1 MTDII
6 ILLIVAVII
15 GFALK
20 GSIKHFKGEGQRLRR
35 RRKRSDSGKGKKGP
49 GAYMT
54 RWGRSY
60 FILKEC
66 TVIIRRRS
74 VVRALNQI
82 EGVSA
87 EVNLKKKQAVVSYD
101 RPVDERRLEQAV
113 EHVGYT
119 VSSVEKR

>member
-1 MTDII
+1 MENA
-6 ILLIVAVII
+6 ILVLIMAVLVLL
-15 GFALK
+15 GVR
-20 GSIKHFKGEGQRLRR
+20 GSVKHFRGEGGCCGGGGARPAKIKKKTLEHAKMGEVVLRIEGMHC
-35 RRKRSDSGKGKKGP
+35 DN
-49 GAYMT
+49 
-54 RWGRSY
+54 
-60 FILKEC
+60 C
-66 TVIIRRRS
+66 RRS
-74 VVRALNQI
+74 VIRALNQI

>member
-20 GSIKHFKGEGQRLRR
+20 GSIKHFKGEGACCGGG
-35 RRKRSDSGKGKKGP
+35 GKGLIQGRGKKVLEHDKMGEI
-49 GAYMT
+49 
-54 RWGRSY
+54 
-60 FILKEC
+60 ILHIEGMHC
-66 TVIIRRRS
+66 DNCRRCVI
-74 VVRALNQI
+74 RALKQI

>member
-1 MTDII
+1 MGEI
-6 ILLIVAVII
+6 ILHI
-15 GFALK
+15 
-20 GSIKHFKGEGQRLRR
+20 EGMHC
-35 RRKRSDSGKGKKGP
+35 DN
-49 GAYMT
+49 
-54 RWGRSY
+54 
-60 FILKEC
+60 C
-66 TVIIRRRS
+66 RRS
-74 VVRALNQI
+74 VIRALNQI